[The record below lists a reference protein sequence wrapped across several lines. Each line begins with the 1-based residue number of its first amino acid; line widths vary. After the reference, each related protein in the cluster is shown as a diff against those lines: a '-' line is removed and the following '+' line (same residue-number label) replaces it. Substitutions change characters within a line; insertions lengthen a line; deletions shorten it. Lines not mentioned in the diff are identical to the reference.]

1 MKLADIDKLIAQCD
15 ETALRFDEAP
25 DREAEI
31 ALTILAAVKAI
42 LLEAPAVEAEMTESG
57 CSLTDDCA
65 ACSFSKMCKYVE
77 DDGK

>member
-1 MKLADIDKLIAQCD
+1 MRLIDADKLISQCD
-15 ETALRFDEAP
+15 ESAKKFDDAP
-25 DREAEI
+25 DTKAEI

-42 LLEAPAVEAEMTESG
+42 LMEAPAVEAEMTDSG